1 MNAATLRAV
10 RETVG
15 LSQRAVAEALE
26 VTEQSVKYWERGL
39 RSVPNGV
46 AGWMMER
53 AAEHDRAVSQT
64 VDATLKMIEDQ
75 NAALELGIAYRPP
88 VALTYW
94 RTQAEYDAAGRD
106 SGYFGVV
113 NARSRD
119 VATMLRGMGYE
130 VEFDY
135 PNA

>member
-1 MNAATLRAV
+1 MNAATFRAV

-15 LSQRAVAEALE
+15 LSQKAVADGLG

-39 RSVPNGV
+39 RSVAKFAEEWLMGQV
-46 AGWMMER
+46 
-53 AAEHDRAVSQT
+53 AEHDRAVSQT
-64 VDATLKMIEDQ
+64 VDAALKMIDSQ
-75 NAALELGIAYRPP
+75 NEALELGTMYRPP
-88 VALTYW
+88 IGLTYW
-94 RTQAEYDAAGRD
+94 RNQHEYEEDHRD
-106 SGYFGVV
+106 GYYGVV